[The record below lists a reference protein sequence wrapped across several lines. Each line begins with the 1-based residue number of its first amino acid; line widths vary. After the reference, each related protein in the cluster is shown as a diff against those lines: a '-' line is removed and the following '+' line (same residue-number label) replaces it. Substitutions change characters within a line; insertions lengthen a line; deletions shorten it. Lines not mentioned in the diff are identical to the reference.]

1 MPRAPL
7 AALVSSLILVLPLAG
22 CGGNDPNEPSPIPCS
37 YTLSPANRTIGS
49 EGGTGVVTVTTRAD
63 CEWTAASNAPWVSI
77 TGGST
82 GKGSG
87 SVSYSVAPNPDE
99 SSRTGTMAIA
109 GLSFSVVEEGR
120 APCSFD
126 VTPSQQSFVAGGGNG
141 TVTVATAS
149 SCSWTATTTT
159 AWLTIV
165 SGSTGQGNG
174 TVSYTVAP
182 HTATAARSGS
192 LTVAGVQVTIAQAAA
207 EPEPPPPPLD
217 CQYSVAPVE
226 LTPCMSVP
234 NELTFSVATQQGC
247 TWSATAD
254 SPWINV
260 TSGSSGNASGSVRFR
275 VTDNWDPPRQG
286 IVMVRWPTPTA
297 GQNVRVLQ
305 AGCHYA
311 VSKDVI
317 DVGPAASS
325 QSFDVLQQS
334 EPYTCGGALQNAC
347 VWTAVSDVSWITITT
362 SMPHQ
367 GDDRVFFT
375 IAPNMTGTARTGT
388 ITVRDKVIRINQGAL
403 DSWAGLYSVSTFLS
417 PNFSIRYRIWSR

>member
-1 MPRAPL
+1 MPRGPL
-7 AALVSSLILVLPLAG
+7 AVLVSTAILMLPLAG
-22 CGGNDPNEPSPIPCS
+22 CGGDDPTDPSPIPCS

-49 EGGTGVVTVTTRAD
+49 EGGTGVVTVSTRAE
-63 CEWTAASNAPWVSI
+63 CEWTAASSTGWVSI
-77 TGGST
+77 TGGSA
-82 GKGSG
+82 GKGPG

-99 SSRTGTMAIA
+99 SSRTGTIAIA
-109 GLSFSVVEEGR
+109 GLSFSIVEEGR
-120 APCSFD
+120 APCTFD
-126 VTPSQQSFVAGGGNG
+126 VTPRQQSFVANGGNG
-141 TVTVATAS
+141 TVAVVAAS

-159 AWLTIV
+159 EWITIV

-182 HTATAARSGS
+182 HAATTARSGS

-207 EPEPPPPPLD
+207 EPQPPPAD

-247 TWSATAD
+247 TWNVTTE
-254 SPWINV
+254 SPWISITAGN
-260 TSGSSGNASGSVRFR
+260 SGNASGPVRFR

-286 IVMVRWPTPTA
+286 IVMVRWPTPTL

-305 AGCHYA
+305 AGCYYA
-311 VSKDVI
+311 VSRDVF
-317 DVGPAASS
+317 DVGSAASA
-325 QSFDVLQQS
+325 QSFDVIQQS

-375 IAPNMTGTARTGT
+375 IAPNMAGTARTGT
-388 ITVRDKVIRINQGAL
+388 ITVRDKVVRVNQAGL
-403 DSWAGLYSVSTFLS
+403 ESWAGLYSVSTFLS

>member
-1 MPRAPL
+1 MPRGPL
-7 AALVSSLILVLPLAG
+7 AVLVSSAILVLPLAG
-22 CGGNDPNEPSPIPCS
+22 CGGDEPTEPSPIPCS

-49 EGGTGVVTVTTRAD
+49 EGGTGAVTVTTRAE
-63 CEWTAASNAPWVSI
+63 CEWTTASGAPWVSI
-77 TGGST
+77 SGGSA

-87 SVSYSVAPNPDE
+87 SVSYTVAPNPE
-99 SSRTGTMAIA
+99 VSPRTGTISIA
-109 GLSFSVVEEGR
+109 GLTFSIVEEGR
-120 APCSFD
+120 APCTFD
-126 VTPSQQSFVAGGGNG
+126 VTPQQQSFVASGGSG
-141 TVTVATAS
+141 TVTVTAS
-149 SCSWTATTTT
+149 AACSWTATTTT
-159 AWLTIV
+159 GWITIA

-174 TVSYTVAP
+174 SVSYTVAP
-182 HTATAARSGS
+182 HSATEPRTGS
-192 LTVAGVQVTIAQAAA
+192 LTVASVDVTITQAAA
-207 EPEPPPPPLD
+207 EPQPPPVD

-226 LTPCMSVP
+226 VTPCMSVP
-234 NELTFSVATQQGC
+234 YELTFSVATQQGC

-260 TSGSSGNASGSVRFR
+260 TGGKSGNTSGVVSFR

-286 IVMVRWPTPTA
+286 IVMVRWPTPTL

-311 VSKDVI
+311 VSKDVL
-317 DVGPAASS
+317 DVGPAASA
-325 QSFDVLQQS
+325 QSFDVIQQS

-347 VWTAVSDVSWITITT
+347 VWTEQSDVSWITITT
-362 SMPHQ
+362 PMPHQ

-375 IAPNMTGTARTGT
+375 VAPNMAGTARTGT
-388 ITVRDKVIRINQGAL
+388 ITVRDKVVRVNQGGL